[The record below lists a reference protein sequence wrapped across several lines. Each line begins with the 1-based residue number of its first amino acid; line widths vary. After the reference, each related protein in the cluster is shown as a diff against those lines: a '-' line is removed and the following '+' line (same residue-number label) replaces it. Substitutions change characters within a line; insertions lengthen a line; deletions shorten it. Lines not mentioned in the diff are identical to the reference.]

1 MLISTPTNQDRTD
14 AGSIAFEAYQ
24 HAKGLTDD
32 PPRQSPQETLTDLLA
47 DLRHFAA
54 AAEIDFEAAVRMSEF
69 HYEEESS

>member
-14 AGSIAFEAYQ
+14 AGCIAFEAYRE
-24 HAKGLTDD
+24 AKGLTDC
-32 PPRQSPQETLTDLLA
+32 PSRQSPEETLTDLLA